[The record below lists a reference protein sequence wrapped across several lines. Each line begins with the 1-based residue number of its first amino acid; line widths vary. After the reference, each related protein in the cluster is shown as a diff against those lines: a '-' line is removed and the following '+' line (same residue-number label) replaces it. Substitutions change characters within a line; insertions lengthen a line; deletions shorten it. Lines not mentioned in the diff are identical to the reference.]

1 LLKLTIGGVQWG
13 RELVQSFF
21 DKRVKFETLMR
32 HALMCDDELDRR
44 IEIKQFYNGELSPS
58 RVKLDA
64 VGLGVASR
72 IKLIGPVV
80 DAFVRPRLL
89 LDDDADLAFFFA
101 IDQLLK
107 DRTELEDF
115 SKLFT
120 RVPERSALVIDIK
133 GRFAGNISY
142 LLMLF
147 DRASKQLAS
156 EWCTAGYNPRVLNLP
171 LQTKQAEHSGEDD
184 ADAA

>member
-1 LLKLTIGGVQWG
+1 M
-13 RELVQSFF
+13 QSFF

-32 HALMCDDELDRR
+32 HAMMCDDELDRR
-44 IEIKQFYNGELSPS
+44 IEIRQFYNGNLSPS
-58 RVKLDA
+58 YVRLDA

-72 IKLIGPVV
+72 IKLVGPLV

-101 IDQLLK
+101 IDELLK
-107 DRTELEDF
+107 DRTELDDF
-115 SKLFT
+115 SKQFT
-120 RVPERSALVIDIK
+120 RVPERSAIVIDIE
-133 GRFAGNISY
+133 GRIAGNMSY

-156 EWCTAGYNPRVLNLP
+156 EWCTAGYDSRVLNLP
-171 LQTKQAEHSGEDD
+171 LQTKQAETSGEDD

>member
-1 LLKLTIGGVQWG
+1 
-13 RELVQSFF
+13 
-21 DKRVKFETLMR
+21 MR

-58 RVKLDA
+58 HVKLDA
-64 VGLGVASR
+64 VGLGVSSR

-80 DAFVRPRLL
+80 DAFVGPRLL
-89 LDDDADLAFFFA
+89 LDDDADLACFFA
-101 IDQLLK
+101 IDQLLN

-115 SKLFT
+115 SMQFT
-120 RVPERSALVIDIK
+120 QVAERSALVIEIE
-133 GRFAGNISY
+133 GRIAGKMSY

-156 EWCTAGYNPRVLNLP
+156 EWCTTGYDPRVLNLP
-171 LQTKQAEHSGEDD
+171 LKTKQAEQSGEDD